1 MLIARD
7 DPPGTYAAGT
17 PQAGR
22 RARPDAAVSRLSAGR
37 AGPGPGCAHVSI
49 SRQSPDRQRSL
60 DAASAKLAK
69 AYWSDPI
76 PRNLPLPF
84 FTAPEIRIHLIE
96 LAEMTGRSGRTGK
109 TDLN

>member
-1 MLIARD
+1 MTRPAPTRQGHRRL
-7 DPPGTYAAGT
+7 AGGQGPT
-17 PQAGR
+17 PR
-22 RARPDAAVSRLSAGR
+22 SAGS
-37 AGPGPGCAHVSI
+37 APAAPGPGPGCAHVSI

-84 FTAPEIRIHLIE
+84 FTAPEVRIHLIE